1 MISPEANDPA
11 VDALLL
17 SYRTHGGVNLEGP
30 TMLPSRDEVAAVA
43 KDVLALFFPGYFGG
57 GPLHPDHLASET
69 GRRIGA
75 LRTRLL
81 HQIERASHGT
91 DIDAEHVVRVF
102 ETALPGI
109 RELLMS
115 DVVAAFEGDPA
126 ARSEDEVILAY
137 PGIVAVAIQRVA
149 HALHEQGVRLVPR
162 MLTEWAHGATGIDI
176 HPGASIGGSFFI
188 DHGTGVVIG
197 ETCVIGS
204 HVKIYQGVT
213 LGAKSFPKDSE
224 GHAVKGLKR
233 HPNVGDHVTIY
244 AGATLL
250 GDIEVG
256 AGSTIGSNVWLLDSV
271 PPGSAIRSPDAAPT
285 VRTSRVT

>member
-1 MISPEANDPA
+1 MFPDDANDPT

-17 SYRTHGGVNLEGP
+17 SYRMNGGVNLEGP
-30 TMLPSRDEVAAVA
+30 NMLPSRDAVAAVA
-43 KDVLALFFPGYFGG
+43 KDVLALFFPGYFGE
-57 GPLHPDHLASET
+57 GPIDPDRLPTET
-69 GRRIGA
+69 AHR
-75 LRTRLL
+75 LRVLRSRLL
-81 HQIERASHGT
+81 QQIERAVHGT
-91 DIDAEHVVRVF
+91 GLDGEHVLRVF
-102 ETALPGI
+102 EGSLPSI

-115 DVVAAFEGDPA
+115 DVAAAFEGDPA

-149 HALHEQGVRLVPR
+149 HALHAAGVPLVPR

-176 HPGASIGGSFFI
+176 HPGAAIGASFFI

-197 ETCVIGS
+197 ETCVIGA

-213 LGAKSFPKDSE
+213 LGAKSFPKDSD

-233 HPNVGDHVTIY
+233 HPNVRDRVTIY

-250 GDIEVG
+250 GDIEIG
-256 AGSTIGSNVWLLDSV
+256 AGSTIGSNVWLLESV
-271 PPGSAIRSPDAAPT
+271 PPGSSIRSPDAAPT
-285 VRTSRVT
+285 VRTPIVK